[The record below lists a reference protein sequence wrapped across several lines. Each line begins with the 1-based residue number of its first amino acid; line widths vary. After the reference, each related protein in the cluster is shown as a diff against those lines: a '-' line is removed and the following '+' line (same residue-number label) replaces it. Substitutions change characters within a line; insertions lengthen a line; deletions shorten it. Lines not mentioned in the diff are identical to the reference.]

1 MSLWLSARNPHNT
14 ESYHTEHPQTTSNG
28 DPTETC
34 RDTASHRNLQGRR
47 TPQKPA
53 RTPHPRETCKDAAS
67 HGNLQ
72 RCRIPQKPARTPHLT
87 ESCKDTASHRI
98 LQGCRIP
105 QNPARKPYPTES
117 CKEAAPHR
125 NLQGCGTPQK
135 PARTLVHWS
144 RKNETLLSCGALRF
158 WRTSNKI
165 NPLNFIMIIF
175 IIESN
180 SASSLVRALPYD
192 L

>member
-34 RDTASHRNLQGRR
+34 RDAASHRNLPGRCTPQKPARMPHPRKTCEDAAPHRNMRGHR

-53 RTPHPRETCKDAAS
+53 RM
-67 HGNLQ
+67 
-72 RCRIPQKPARTPHLT
+72 
-87 ESCKDTASHRI
+87 
-98 LQGCRIP
+98 
-105 QNPARKPYPTES
+105 
-117 CKEAAPHR
+117 
-125 NLQGCGTPQK
+125 
-135 PARTLVHWS
+135 LVHWS
-144 RKNETLLSCGALRF
+144 RKNETLLSCGALCF
-158 WRTSNKI
+158 WRISNKI
-165 NPLNFIMIIF
+165 NPLNLIMIIF

-180 SASSLVRALPYD
+180 SASSLVRALAYD

>member
-34 RDTASHRNLQGRR
+34 RDAASHRNLPERCTPQKPARMPHPRKTCEDAAPHRNMRGRR

-53 RTPHPRETCKDAAS
+53 RM
-67 HGNLQ
+67 
-72 RCRIPQKPARTPHLT
+72 
-87 ESCKDTASHRI
+87 
-98 LQGCRIP
+98 
-105 QNPARKPYPTES
+105 
-117 CKEAAPHR
+117 
-125 NLQGCGTPQK
+125 
-135 PARTLVHWS
+135 LVHWS

-158 WRTSNKI
+158 WRISNKI
-165 NPLNFIMIIF
+165 NPLNLIMIIF

-180 SASSLVRALPYD
+180 SASSLVRALAYD